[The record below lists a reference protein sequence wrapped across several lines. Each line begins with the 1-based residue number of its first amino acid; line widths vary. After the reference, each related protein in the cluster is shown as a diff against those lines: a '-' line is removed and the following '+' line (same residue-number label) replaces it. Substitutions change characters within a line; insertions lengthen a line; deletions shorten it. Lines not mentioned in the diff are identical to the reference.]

1 MAYKQLSAP
10 AAEPLTLADAKR
22 QLNVDLDLT
31 DDDLLITRLIAAARQ
46 YAESRTRSCFI
57 TQQWSLVLD
66 GFPGGGSLYDAA
78 CGVLHLEHG
87 PVQSIDSITYLDM
100 AGTLQIM
107 RPIDYV
113 ADLSGVRGRVQ
124 PKFGQVWPVTLPQIG
139 AVTVNFT
146 AGYGATAASVPEGL
160 VHWIMLRIGSLYAI
174 REDVVTERGVTVAK
188 LPFFDGLLDAYWQA
202 LV

>member
-1 MAYKQLSAP
+1 MAYKQLAAP
-10 AAEPLTLADAKR
+10 AIEPLTLADAKR
-22 QLNVDLDLT
+22 QLNVDQDFT
-31 DDDLLITRLIAAARQ
+31 DDDLVIARITAAARQ
-46 YAESRTRSCFI
+46 YAETRTRSSFI

-66 GFPGGGSLYDAA
+66 AFPGYWSSQGL
-78 CGVLHLEHG
+78 VLLEHG

-100 AGTLQIM
+100 AGTVQTM
-107 RPIDYV
+107 PPADYA
-113 ADLSGVRGRVQ
+113 ADLSGVFGRVG

-188 LPFFDGLLDAYWQA
+188 VPFFDGLLDDYWQA

>member
-10 AAEPLTLADAKR
+10 AVEPLTLADAKR
-22 QLNVDLDLT
+22 QLNVDLDFT
-31 DDDLLITRLIAAARQ
+31 DDDLVITRLIAAARQ
-46 YAESRTRSCFI
+46 YAENRTRSSFI
-57 TQQWSLVLD
+57 TQQWSLVTDAFVGFGPTD
-66 GFPGGGSLYDAA
+66 GILA
-78 CGVLHLEHG
+78 LEHG

-100 AGTLQIM
+100 AGTVQTM
-107 RPIDYV
+107 PPADY
-113 ADLSGVRGRVQ
+113 ATDLSGVLGRVQ
-124 PKFGQVWPVTLPQIG
+124 PKFGRVWPATLPQIG

-146 AGYGATAASVPEGL
+146 AGYGATAASVPQGL

-188 LPFFDGLLDAYWQA
+188 TPFFDGLLDAYWQA

>member
-1 MAYKQLSAP
+1 MAYKLLVSP
-10 AAEPLTLADAKR
+10 AIEPLTLADAKR
-22 QLNVDLDLT
+22 QLNVDQDFT
-31 DDDLLITRLIAAARQ
+31 DDDLVIARITTAARQ
-46 YAESRTRSCFI
+46 YAETHTRSSFI

-66 GFPGGGSLYDAA
+66 GFAGCWSSRGL
-78 CGVLHLEHG
+78 LFLEHG

-100 AGTLQIM
+100 AGTLQTL
-107 RPIDYV
+107 PPADY
-113 ADLSGVRGRVQ
+113 ATDLSGVRGRVQ
-124 PKFGQVWPVTLPQIG
+124 PRFGLVWPVTLPQIG

-160 VHWIMLRIGSLYAI
+160 VQWIMLRIGSLYAI

-188 LPFFDGLLDAYWQA
+188 LPFFDGLLDGYWQA

>member
-1 MAYKQLSAP
+1 MAYKLLVGP
-10 AAEPLTLADAKR
+10 AIEPLTLADAKR
-22 QLNVDLDLT
+22 QLNVDQDFT
-31 DDDLLITRLIAAARQ
+31 DDDLVIARITAAARQ
-46 YAESRTRSCFI
+46 YAETRTRSSFI

-66 GFPGGGSLYDAA
+66 GFPGCWSSRGL
-78 CGVLHLEHG
+78 LFLEHG

-100 AGTLQIM
+100 AGTLQTL
-107 RPIDYV
+107 PPADYA

-124 PKFGQVWPVTLPQIG
+124 PRFGLVWPVTLPQIG

-160 VHWIMLRIGSLYAI
+160 VQWIMLRIGSLYAI

-188 LPFFDGLLDAYWQA
+188 LPFFDGLLDGYWQA

>member
-22 QLNVDLDLT
+22 QLNVDPDFT
-31 DDDLLITRLIAAARQ
+31 DDDLVITRLIAAARQ
-46 YAESRTRSCFI
+46 YAENRTRSSFI
-57 TQQWSLVLD
+57 TQQWSLVSD
-66 GFPGGGSLYDAA
+66 GFVCSGSSGG
-78 CGVLHLEHG
+78 VMVLEHG

-100 AGTLQIM
+100 AGTVQTM
-107 RPIDYV
+107 PPSDYV
-113 ADLSGVRGRVQ
+113 ADLSGVLGRVQ
-124 PKFGQVWPVTLPQIG
+124 PKFGQVWPATLPQIG

-174 REDVVTERGVTVAK
+174 REDVVTERGVTVATV
-188 LPFFDGLLDAYWQA
+188 PFFDGLLDAYWQA

>member
-1 MAYKQLSAP
+1 MAYNRLVGP
-10 AAEPLTLADAKR
+10 AIEPLTVADAKR
-22 QLNVDLDLT
+22 QLNVDQDFT
-31 DDDLLITRLIAAARQ
+31 DDDLVIARITAAARQ
-46 YAESRTRSCFI
+46 YAETRTRSSFI

-66 GFPGGGSLYDAA
+66 AFPRCRLSRGLI
-78 CGVLHLEHG
+78 LLEHG

-100 AGTLQIM
+100 AGTLQTM
-107 RPIDYV
+107 PPADYA
-113 ADLSGVRGRVQ
+113 ADLSGVLGRVG

-188 LPFFDGLLDAYWQA
+188 VPFFDGLLDDYWQA

>member
-1 MAYKQLSAP
+1 MAYKLLVSP
-10 AAEPLTLADAKR
+10 AIEPLTMADAKR
-22 QLNVDLDLT
+22 QLNVDQDFT
-31 DDDLLITRLIAAARQ
+31 DDDLIIARITAAARQ
-46 YAESRTRSCFI
+46 YAETHTRSSFI

-66 GFPGGGSLYDAA
+66 GFAGCWSSRGL
-78 CGVLHLEHG
+78 LFLEHG

-100 AGTLQIM
+100 TGTLQTL
-107 RPIDYV
+107 PPADYA
-113 ADLSGVRGRVQ
+113 ADLSGVRGRVE
-124 PKFGQVWPVTLPQIG
+124 PRFGLVWPVTLPQIG

-160 VHWIMLRIGSLYAI
+160 VQWIMLRIGSLYAI

-188 LPFFDGLLDAYWQA
+188 LPFFDGLLDGYWQA